1 MTTGNIWTPIRFSP
15 EEEAAYTARMAGQI
29 LALYRLANII
39 SMAAFAGYLLWDL
52 ALDPNAL
59 PNTGPIRLVIVLIF
73 FAMLCLTYWP
83 PLRTN
88 PGWLPVLG
96 FIAYSIYPT
105 GFALILAE
113 LPGGFTAGL
122 SGFLL
127 GMIFI
132 PVLVYRFA
140 HALLILLPLVV
151 LPIVVMVLSGATR
164 FELINAVAWISGG
177 VGFVIGFAYLVDIAN
192 RRAFKLERLLDRE
205 KQRSDELLLNILPA
219 EIAERL
225 KAGEEPLAD
234 HRPSATVLFADLVG
248 FTILSRKLPAT
259 ELVTLLNDLFS
270 RFDTLVEKHGVE
282 KIKTI
287 GDAYMAAAGLNENSA
302 GHVAKIADLA
312 LGMRDAF
319 AAFRKE
325 HGLDLSLRIGVHSG
339 AVVAGVI
346 GKQKFAYDLWGDTV
360 NVASRMESEGLP
372 GEIQISAAAWRSL
385 SKDYRA
391 EPRGQ
396 IEIKGHKPQMTYLL
410 KEPV

>member
-1 MTTGNIWTPIRFSP
+1 MATGSIGAPIRFTH
-15 EEEAAYTARMAGQI
+15 EEETAYAERMAGQI

-39 SMAAFAGYLLWDL
+39 SMAAFAGYLFWDL

-59 PNTGPIRLVIVLIF
+59 PNTLPIRLAIIVF
-73 FAMLCLTYWP
+73 FLALLVLTYWP
-83 PLRTN
+83 PLREN
-88 PGWLPVLG
+88 PSWLPILG
-96 FIAYSIYPT
+96 FVAYSVYPA

-140 HALLILLPLVV
+140 HALTILLPLVV
-151 LPIVVMVLSGATR
+151 LPFIVMMLNGASR
-164 FELINAVAWISGG
+164 FELINAAAWIGGG

-192 RRAFKLERLLDRE
+192 RRTFRLERLLDRE
-205 KQRSDELLLNILPA
+205 KQRSDELLLNILPS

-234 HRPSATVLFADLVG
+234 HRPAATVLFADLVG
-248 FTILSRKLPAT
+248 FTDLSRKMPAT
-259 ELVTLLNDLFS
+259 QLVTILNDLFS
-270 RFDTLVEKHGVE
+270 RFDELVQRHGAE

-287 GDAYMAAAGLNENSA
+287 GDAYMVAAGLKESSA
-302 GHVAKIADLA
+302 DHVAQIANLA
-312 LGMRDAF
+312 LGMREAF
-319 AAFRKE
+319 AAFRDE
-325 HGLDLSLRIGVHSG
+325 HGLDLKLRIGVHSG

-372 GEIQISAAAWRSL
+372 GEIQISSDTWRAL
-385 SKDYRA
+385 SKTYRA
-391 EPRGQ
+391 EPRGK
-396 IEIKGHKPQMTYLL
+396 IEVKGHKPQMTYLL
-410 KEPV
+410 KARA